1 MRRLRHRRAG
11 HLRHPRRED
20 QGPGQRRGR
29 PAGDPPGV
37 LLRAGWS
44 APGHSAA
51 RRVPGFAYLLVPVRD
66 DGPRSARRVRLGRT
80 ADRQLRRRT
89 RRCPP
94 HDDPVGG
101 WARCRRF
108 RSTVT
113 VGCWPERTRA
123 TSFTSTGTPRSP
135 AGTTSFWSTTLR
147 IRLTAETTGCGTR
160 RSWPLFS
167 VSPSGPSNGADDGAR
182 EARGDMSW
190 VDLVTNPQGLREI
203 FSEGPPTLSGV
214 SLHGLV
220 VEREGPTL
228 RLRLDLPGY
237 PANPPAKWRR
247 NGSNTV
253 QVELLFGGVS
263 ELRLVGIS
271 TEVIA
276 DIDVRPGV
284 SLEVRSAS
292 MVVSALA
299 ASVTVSEVVA
309 YVDGGRWAGS

>member
-1 MRRLRHRRAG
+1 
-11 HLRHPRRED
+11 
-20 QGPGQRRGR
+20 
-29 PAGDPPGV
+29 
-37 LLRAGWS
+37 
-44 APGHSAA
+44 
-51 RRVPGFAYLLVPVRD
+51 
-66 DGPRSARRVRLGRT
+66 
-80 ADRQLRRRT
+80 
-89 RRCPP
+89 
-94 HDDPVGG
+94 
-101 WARCRRF
+101 
-108 RSTVT
+108 
-113 VGCWPERTRA
+113 
-123 TSFTSTGTPRSP
+123 
-135 AGTTSFWSTTLR
+135 
-147 IRLTAETTGCGTR
+147 
-160 RSWPLFS
+160 
-167 VSPSGPSNGADDGAR
+167 
-182 EARGDMSW
+182 MSW